1 MRCGAYPA
9 TLQGLMVASDR
20 SFGPIAP
27 AGITNITS
35 PANLLPAHG
44 ARRCLCR
51 SWRAVEPDRN
61 EV

>member
-35 PANLLPAHG
+35 PA
-44 ARRCLCR
+44 
-51 SWRAVEPDRN
+51 
-61 EV
+61 